1 MKTISQIA
9 LFRQSVVIYSFNYGI
24 PAAVRRFNVSR
35 ASVYRWRERFN
46 GDTKSLQDRSRRPL
60 HHPNQ
65 HTQEELKLISDMR
78 RRNPNLGL
86 VVFWVKLRLRGYS
99 RSIPSL
105 WRVLNREK

>member
-9 LFRQSVVIYSFNYGI
+9 LFRQSVVTYSFNYGI
-24 PAAVRRFNVSR
+24 PAVVRRFNVSR
-35 ASVYRWRERFN
+35 ASVYRWRKRFN

-105 WRVLNREK
+105 